1 MSAPSSSVL
10 VHPLPLELPSP
21 PSSPWASAV
30 RSLDTHS
37 PSAPPRAPRTLV
49 LVFSL
54 HISLSRPELMHF
66 WVAAEPSTA
75 LFPALTQRQFS
86 SQEKNTLEAFIPS
99 SHSALWSCCPAPATP
114 GDSRLLWFHCQPPA
128 LPAHCCSPSTP
139 RSLVFPA
146 QECLIHITCLFIS
159 ARPSSDPSGGSAEKH
174 DHHPSPACCLLSTRF
189 SP

>member
-30 RSLDTHS
+30 RSLDTRS

-66 WVAAEPSTA
+66 RVAAEPSTA
-75 LFPALTQRQFS
+75 LFPALTQRRFS

-99 SHSALWSCCPAPATP
+99 LHPTLHCGLAALHQPHRVIPVCCGSTASPQLSQLTA
-114 GDSRLLWFHCQPPA
+114 A
-128 LPAHCCSPSTP
+128 LPAP
-139 RSLVFPA
+139 RGA
-146 QECLIHITCLFIS
+146 W
-159 ARPSSDPSGGSAEKH
+159 
-174 DHHPSPACCLLSTRF
+174 F
-189 SP
+189 SPHRSVSSI

>member
-30 RSLDTHS
+30 RSLDTRS

-114 GDSRLLWFHCQPPA
+114 GDSHLLWFP
-128 LPAHCCSPSTP
+128 LPAPGSPS
-139 RSLVFPA
+139 SL
-146 QECLIHITCLFIS
+146 
-159 ARPSSDPSGGSAEKH
+159 
-174 DHHPSPACCLLSTRF
+174 LLSQHPEEPGFPSTGVSHPYDMFIHQCQAQLR
-189 SP
+189 SERGVC